1 MFAPFVGRIYL
12 SQGLGPLEGLPYSVK
27 DRAINARSRGCS
39 LALRARL
46 FRRRGGGGGG
56 GWGPGD
62 GPPAHGPLVTAP

>member
-46 FRRRGGGGGG
+46 FRRRGRARGG
-56 GWGPGD
+56 GWGLGAVTA
-62 GPPAHGPLVTAP
+62 GHGPLVTAP